1 MLNFHYSFF
10 PFFIDQIMSLAG
22 CYSDYKN
29 IKIVIRGG
37 SRTAATSKMERFV
50 IIVNGFQDYHK
61 ALHLGCCS
69 SPRSASGNNDNLH
82 QLDQKRKQL
91 IICTTFRSSRS
102 QMFFKIGVLKNFA
115 IFTEKHLCWS
125 LFLIKLQASRPK
137 RLRQRCFP
145 VDIAKFLRTDFVID
159 HLRCLILNILLD
171 SYILT
176 ESLFYSA
183 ARFTAVLRTLLRI
196 NDGVSLRI

>member
-10 PFFIDQIMSLAG
+10 PFFIDQIMLITLSLAG

-37 SRTAATSKMERFV
+37 SRTAATPKMERFV
-50 IIVNGFQDYHK
+50 TIVNGFQDYDK

-69 SPRSASGNNDNLH
+69 SPRSASGNNDNLD

-91 IICTTFRSSRS
+91 IICTIFRSSRS
-102 QMFFKIGVLKNFA
+102 QMFFTIGVLKNFA

-125 LFLIKLQASRPK
+125 LFLIKLQALRP
-137 RLRQRCFP
+137 
-145 VDIAKFLRTDFVID
+145 A
-159 HLRCLILNILLD
+159 
-171 SYILT
+171 
-176 ESLFYSA
+176 
-183 ARFTAVLRTLLRI
+183 TLLKR
-196 NDGVSLRI
+196 NSDKGVFLWILPNF

>member
-1 MLNFHYSFF
+1 MLNLHYSFF
-10 PFFIDQIMSLAG
+10 PFFIDQIILITLSLAG

-29 IKIVIRGG
+29 IKTVIRGG

-102 QMFFKIGVLKNFA
+102 QMFFTIGVLKNFA

-125 LFLIKLQASRPK
+125 LFLIKLQASRP
-137 RLRQRCFP
+137 
-145 VDIAKFLRTDFVID
+145 A
-159 HLRCLILNILLD
+159 
-171 SYILT
+171 
-176 ESLFYSA
+176 
-183 ARFTAVLRTLLRI
+183 TLLKR
-196 NDGVSLRI
+196 DSDKGVFLWILPNF